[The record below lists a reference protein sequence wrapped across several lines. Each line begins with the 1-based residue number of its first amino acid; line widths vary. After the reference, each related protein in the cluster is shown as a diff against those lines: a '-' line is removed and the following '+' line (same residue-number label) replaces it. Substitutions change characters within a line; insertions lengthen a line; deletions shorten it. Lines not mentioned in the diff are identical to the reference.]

1 MEAHQC
7 TPTIPVRICRALV
20 VSRMPQP
27 SCPRSGKRV
36 APRRK
41 RWMRRRWCLVSACL
55 APVREIEGKI
65 RSRAKQDRKF
75 IRSPSRWAP
84 RAATCRRGSTAAAS
98 PTCQIGSCALGGGG
112 SDQTAQQGVRIE
124 FECWSLAVQGCRA
137 GPSAAA
143 VATLL
148 RQLFNLR
155 APQTIAC
162 IQSAPPY
169 ALVLLLLLLL
179 LLLRRRPSSS
189 LLA

>member
-1 MEAHQC
+1 MGAACGDVQEGINSRCLPRPAKLGAAHWVVEAQ
-7 TPTIPVRICRALV
+7 TK
-20 VSRMPQP
+20 QP
-27 SCPRSGKRV
+27 SK
-36 APRRK
+36 
-41 RWMRRRWCLVSACL
+41 
-55 APVREIEGKI
+55 
-65 RSRAKQDRKF
+65 
-75 IRSPSRWAP
+75 
-84 RAATCRRGSTAAAS
+84 
-98 PTCQIGSCALGGGG
+98 
-112 SDQTAQQGVRIE
+112 GVRIE

-137 GPSAAA
+137 GPSAVA

-179 LLLRRRPSSS
+179 LLLLRQPSSS